1 MGLQVTSNYNTVLI
15 AQTIFIMLLM
25 FPDLSLILWRGLMKT
40 WTMTN
45 AKMIMKRNRTAEEKL
60 KKYWEIDMRKFK

>member
-60 KKYWEIDMRKFK
+60 SGKEGSVLQ